1 MRDIIIAFQ
10 SFNTCKSQLTNEIGF
25 ISSKDNEEQR
35 VMNSISDN
43 IKFTLY
49 NDVNEVVNDRF
60 ESLCSKYQ
68 DNSETSMIRS
78 DATFDSV
85 QLMYYRCHKIN
96 FKHGGSYIDSPDW
109 IKKGTKNPK
118 NKHDKCLQ
126 YAANV
131 ATLVMKKLNIV
142 QKEFQLLSL
151 S

>member
-10 SFNTCKSQLTNEIGF
+10 SSNTCKIQLTNEIGF

-49 NDVNEVVNDRF
+49 NDANEVVNDRF

-68 DNSETSMIRS
+68 DNSETSMRRS

-85 QLMYYRCHKIN
+85 QLMYCKCYKIN

-118 NKHDKCLQ
+118 NKHDKCL
-126 YAANV
+126 
-131 ATLVMKKLNIV
+131 
-142 QKEFQLLSL
+142 
-151 S
+151 